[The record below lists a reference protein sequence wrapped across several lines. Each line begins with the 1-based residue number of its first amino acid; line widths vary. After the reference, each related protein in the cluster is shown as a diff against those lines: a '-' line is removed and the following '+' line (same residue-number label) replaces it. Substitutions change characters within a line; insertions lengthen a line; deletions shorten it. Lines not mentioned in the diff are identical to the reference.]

1 MKKDKARENFIAQ
14 AEKLVSEY
22 DKRLR
27 DHISSTNNRFMEEV
41 WKLAIKHAKT
51 IERIEKECK
60 DAKK

>member
-1 MKKDKARENFIAQ
+1 MKKNKARENFMVE
-14 AEKLVSEY
+14 AEKLAGNY

-27 DHISSTNNRFMEEV
+27 DHISNTNNRFMEEV

>member
-1 MKKDKARENFIAQ
+1 
-14 AEKLVSEY
+14 
-22 DKRLR
+22 
-27 DHISSTNNRFMEEV
+27 MEEV